1 MANEYAAPSEGPTTN
16 APAEDNLPTLIA
28 YYEEAESASY
38 DARQKAERDR
48 DYVDNKQLTDEE
60 VRKLQARGQPPVTL
74 NVIRSRANFLGGM
87 EKKQRR
93 DPKAYP
99 RNNPNDLNAAEA
111 FTQGM
116 RYVVDKADYPTARS
130 QAWKNLTVEGFGAI
144 ELAAVPRK
152 SGEVEIQIKRMP
164 WDRLFFDPH
173 SSEQDFSDAKY
184 LGAVQWMDYDDALAR
199 AVRQGMDE
207 AQARTI
213 LDQTMDTAP
222 TAGQTYDD
230 KPSWTV
236 WADRKRKRVR
246 FVMMWHRDAQGWKY
260 CEFTR
265 GGKLLESVGA
275 YLDQEGETYCP
286 WIWESANVDR
296 DNNRYGEV
304 RHLIDPQDEINKRQ
318 SKALHL
324 LSVNGVI
331 ADEGA
336 VNDVGASRRELARPD
351 FWLTNNPGTNL
362 EIIRGL
368 DLAAGHAQLGERV
381 MRYVAE
387 AGPNQAL
394 LGKGTQDQSG
404 RAIEAQQAGG
414 LVEQSDLMDTLRRL
428 DKRVF
433 TTIANMMKQYWTST
447 VWIRVT
453 DDELTPEYVG
463 LNEPLWTNPL
473 NGETAPESAWRSL
486 HDQGEQLPPL
496 EPAVN
501 DNGEPKLNNNVAE
514 LDMDILVSDAPDAI
528 TLDSEN
534 FQALMD
540 LMGSGLPPPMLRLA
554 IEMHPGLAAKR
565 KKQLT
570 DLLEELTSPQAPNE
584 QQSEQERL
592 AKEMAEAKIA
602 ETRANTYSKLAS
614 GSATLRKSL
623 VEPMPFPDV
632 GEGMMD
638 EQGQQTPPEAMPEPQ
653 GASPVALEGM
663 GGPMPPAQPQAG
675 PERLMSGGLS
685 SMVA

>member
-1 MANEYAAPSEGPTTN
+1 MANAYAAPQDQPTTN
-16 APAEDNLPTLIA
+16 APADDNLPQLIA

-38 DARQKAERDR
+38 EARQKSERDR
-48 DYVDNKQLTDEE
+48 DYVDNKQLTDAE
-60 VRKLQARGQPPVTL
+60 VRKLQERGQPPVTL

-116 RYVVDKADYPTARS
+116 RYVVDKADYQTARS
-130 QAWKNLTVEGFGAI
+130 LLWKNLTIEGFGGI
-144 ELAAVPRK
+144 EVAAVPK
-152 SGEVEIQIKRMP
+152 QSGVEIQIKRMA
-164 WDRLFFDPH
+164 WDRLFYDPH
-173 SSEQDFSDAKY
+173 SAELDFSDAKY
-184 LGAVQWMDYDDALAR
+184 KGAVQWMDYDDALAR
-199 AVRQGMDE
+199 AVKNGMDREE
-207 AQARTI
+207 AKTI

-236 WADRKRKRVR
+236 WADRKRRRVR
-246 FVMMWHRDAQGWKY
+246 FVMIWHRDADGWKY

-265 GGKLLESVGA
+265 GGKLLEQSGA
-275 YLDQEGETYCP
+275 YVDQEGETYCP
-286 WIWESANVDR
+286 WVWESANVDR

-336 VNDVGASRRELARPD
+336 VNDIGASRRELARPD
-351 FWLTNNPGTNL
+351 FWLTKNPGTNL
-362 EIIRGL
+362 EIVRGL
-368 DLAAGHAQLGERV
+368 ELAAGHAQLGERV
-381 MRYVAE
+381 MRYVGE

-428 DKRVF
+428 DRRIF
-433 TTIANMMKQYWTST
+433 TTIAWMMKQFWTST

-453 DDELTPEYVG
+453 DDELAPEYVG
-463 LNEPLWTNPL
+463 LNEPLWVNPL

-486 HDQGEQLPPL
+486 HEKGEQLPPIQ
-496 EPAVN
+496 PALD
-501 DNGEPKLNNNVAE
+501 DNGQPKLNNNVAE

-528 TLDSEN
+528 TLDGEN

-540 LMGSGLPPPMLRLA
+540 LMGSGLPPPMLKLA

-570 DLLEELTSPQAPNE
+570 DLLEELTAPQEPNAG
-584 QQSEQERL
+584 QSDQERL

-623 VEPMPFPDV
+623 IEPMPFPDV
-632 GEGMMD
+632 SAGMMD
-638 EQGQQTPPEAMPEPQ
+638 DQAPPP
-653 GASPVALEGM
+653 GPVASDGNLQPLAQP
-663 GGPMPPAQPQAG
+663 PMPVGPQSRPDNASG
-675 PERLMSGGLS
+675 PPVGLMSGRGPMEL
-685 SMVA
+685 AA